1 MPRDLDN
8 PYGMT
13 FRGRERAL
21 RFIRP
26 YRNIGEL
33 NPVEQL
39 KLSRHPFEVA
49 QAVIDIYSKQGPEA
63 INAVPGEQERL
74 KWVGMYPQRQGGDA
88 FMMRIKVPGGVLTA
102 AQVREIG
109 VAADA
114 YAEGPD
120 DSPVFGNRYADLTT
134 RQDIQLH
141 WIRIAD
147 VPRIWQRFWDVGL
160 TTVQACGDSA
170 RNVCSCP
177 VSGIDAKEVVEAL
190 PVAQAISA
198 YFTGNREYANL
209 PRKFKISVTG
219 CLEDCARVEINDIGL
234 WPAEQG
240 DGSIGFNVLIGGGLS
255 DGERMASDIDVFI
268 RPDQAVELCRGVAQ
282 LFGELGNRENR
293 GLSRMRYLAQELGP
307 EGFRSA
313 LDERTKFT
321 LEPAGRELTDRYRG
335 DHVGVHPQKQPG
347 LVYVGCSVPVG
358 RMHGIDL
365 IETARLAETYGDGGV
380 RIGLDQNFIL
390 SGIPEDRLDDL
401 LAEPLM
407 AKYSPFPGPFER
419 GVVACTGSE
428 FCRFAVVETKERAVK
443 WARNL
448 DAATEG
454 TTAPAAT
461 VAATPAS
468 SACTSP
474 AVRPPAPSPR
484 SPTSGSGG
492 TSPTWT
498 STSKRPSTSA
508 SADPSDPTPPSSTGS
523 PAPCRWTGSPTPS
536 LRIVG
541 RYQAE
546 RRTGEPFHLW
556 ARRTPR
562 EELAA
567 TIAGSRRGG
576 RLMKRYRIREEMN
589 GIPEPPGK
597 VWFWELEAG
606 VIHADRCIEC
616 GTCIAVCPSNSIGI
630 DEDTNLPELVKM
642 CTGCSL
648 CWDFCPRGRSPLR
661 GPVAAF
667 DHVVGRG
674 CRGASRPRSGRTP
687 PTPTGRSPVG
697 HPADGLGAVVESFAV
712 RASSR
717 LDDVQD
723 GGAVDALLIGLLA
736 AGEIDGALV
745 SKPSGDPDEQ
755 WKGVAT
761 IATTAGEILAASGSF
776 YNQTMALA
784 ELDLS
789 RYKLPPKPRIAVVGT
804 PCEVQGLRAMQAR
817 RWPTGAH
824 RVDAVVL
831 SIALMCTK
839 NFDYEAL
846 DPAASCATSGEWTW
860 TGCRKWTSYGA
871 A

>member
-8 PYGMT
+8 PYGMQ

-21 RFIRP
+21 RFVRP

-49 QAVIDIYSKQGPEA
+49 QAVIDTYSKQGPDA

-88 FMMRIKVPGGVLTA
+88 FMMRIKVPGGVMTA
-102 AQVREIG
+102 AQVREVG

-177 VSGIDAKEVVEAL
+177 VSGIDAKEVVDAL

-198 YFTGNREYANL
+198 YFTGNREYSNL

-234 WPAEQG
+234 WPAEQS

-307 EGFRSA
+307 EGFRAA

-321 LEPAGRELTDRYRG
+321 LDPAGRELTDRFRG

-347 LVYVGCSVPVG
+347 LMYVGCSVPVG

-380 RIGLDQNFIL
+380 RIGIDQNFIL
-390 SGIPEDRLDDL
+390 SGIPEARVDDL

-443 WARNL
+443 WARTL
-448 DAATEG
+448 DAQL
-454 TTAPAAT
+454 TAA
-461 VAATPAS
+461 
-468 SACTSP
+468 
-474 AVRPPAPSPR
+474 
-484 SPTSGSGG
+484 GSDGGG
-492 TSPTWT
+492 TGDAGVIRMHFSGC
-498 STSKRPSTSA
+498 SA
-508 SADPSDPTPPSSTGS
+508 SCAQPQIADIGFRGDIAHVDQHIEEAVDIGLGGSLGPDAAFIDWVTGAM
-523 PAPCRWTGSPTPS
+523 PVDRVPDAL

-546 RRTGEPFHLW
+546 RRNGEPFHHW
-556 ARRTPR
+556 ARRTPQD
-562 EELAA
+562 ELAA
-567 TIAGSRRGG
+567 TIAG
-576 RLMKRYRIREEMN
+576 
-589 GIPEPPGK
+589 
-597 VWFWELEAG
+597 
-606 VIHADRCIEC
+606 
-616 GTCIAVCPSNSIGI
+616 T
-630 DEDTNLPELVKM
+630 
-642 CTGCSL
+642 
-648 CWDFCPRGRSPLR
+648 
-661 GPVAAF
+661 
-667 DHVVGRG
+667 
-674 CRGASRPRSGRTP
+674 
-687 PTPTGRSPVG
+687 
-697 HPADGLGAVVESFAV
+697 
-712 RASSR
+712 
-717 LDDVQD
+717 
-723 GGAVDALLIGLLA
+723 
-736 AGEIDGALV
+736 
-745 SKPSGDPDEQ
+745 
-755 WKGVAT
+755 
-761 IATTAGEILAASGSF
+761 
-776 YNQTMALA
+776 
-784 ELDLS
+784 
-789 RYKLPPKPRIAVVGT
+789 
-804 PCEVQGLRAMQAR
+804 
-817 RWPTGAH
+817 
-824 RVDAVVL
+824 
-831 SIALMCTK
+831 
-839 NFDYEAL
+839 
-846 DPAASCATSGEWTW
+846 PAAVGS
-860 TGCRKWTSYGA
+860 
-871 A
+871 

>member
-8 PYGMT
+8 PYGMQ

-21 RFIRP
+21 RFVRP

-49 QAVIDIYSKQGPEA
+49 QAVIDTYSKQGPDA

-88 FMMRIKVPGGVLTA
+88 FMMRIKIPGGVMTA
-102 AQVREIG
+102 AQVREVG

-177 VSGIDAKEVVEAL
+177 VSGIDAKEVVDAL

-198 YFTGNREYANL
+198 YFTGNREYSNL

-234 WPAEQG
+234 WPAEQS

-307 EGFRSA
+307 EGFRAA

-321 LEPAGRELTDRYRG
+321 LDPAGRELTDRFRG

-347 LVYVGCSVPVG
+347 LMYVGCSVPVG

-380 RIGLDQNFIL
+380 RIGIDQNFIL
-390 SGIPEDRLDDL
+390 SGIPEERVDDL

-443 WARNL
+443 WARTL
-448 DAATEG
+448 DAQL
-454 TTAPAAT
+454 TAA
-461 VAATPAS
+461 
-468 SACTSP
+468 
-474 AVRPPAPSPR
+474 
-484 SPTSGSGG
+484 GSDGGG
-492 TSPTWT
+492 TGDAGVIRMHFSGC
-498 STSKRPSTSA
+498 SA
-508 SADPSDPTPPSSTGS
+508 SCAQPQIADIGFRGDIAHVDQHIEEAVDIGLGGSLGPDAAFIDWVTGAM
-523 PAPCRWTGSPTPS
+523 PVDKVPDAL

-546 RRTGEPFHLW
+546 RRGGEPFHHW
-556 ARRTPR
+556 ARRTSH

-567 TIAGSRRGG
+567 TIAG
-576 RLMKRYRIREEMN
+576 
-589 GIPEPPGK
+589 
-597 VWFWELEAG
+597 
-606 VIHADRCIEC
+606 
-616 GTCIAVCPSNSIGI
+616 T
-630 DEDTNLPELVKM
+630 
-642 CTGCSL
+642 
-648 CWDFCPRGRSPLR
+648 
-661 GPVAAF
+661 
-667 DHVVGRG
+667 
-674 CRGASRPRSGRTP
+674 
-687 PTPTGRSPVG
+687 
-697 HPADGLGAVVESFAV
+697 
-712 RASSR
+712 
-717 LDDVQD
+717 
-723 GGAVDALLIGLLA
+723 
-736 AGEIDGALV
+736 
-745 SKPSGDPDEQ
+745 
-755 WKGVAT
+755 
-761 IATTAGEILAASGSF
+761 
-776 YNQTMALA
+776 
-784 ELDLS
+784 
-789 RYKLPPKPRIAVVGT
+789 
-804 PCEVQGLRAMQAR
+804 
-817 RWPTGAH
+817 
-824 RVDAVVL
+824 
-831 SIALMCTK
+831 
-839 NFDYEAL
+839 
-846 DPAASCATSGEWTW
+846 PAAVGS
-860 TGCRKWTSYGA
+860 
-871 A
+871 